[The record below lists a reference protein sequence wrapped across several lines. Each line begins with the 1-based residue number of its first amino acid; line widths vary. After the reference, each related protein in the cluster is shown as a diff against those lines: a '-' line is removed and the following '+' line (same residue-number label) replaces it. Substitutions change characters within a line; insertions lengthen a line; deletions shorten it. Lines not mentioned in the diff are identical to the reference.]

1 MKKLA
6 VMFPGMNYNSDKPL
20 LYYTKKILS
29 KENYDIVSISY
40 GELPKE
46 KQPAFDIA
54 IKNAEEVT
62 KDINWSNYDT
72 ILFVSKSIGTVL
84 ASIIASNLPQDIKH
98 IYLTPVNETLEFLN
112 SDVVVFSGKEDP
124 MMNTKD
130 LVEECKNKEIE
141 LYLYDDCNHSM
152 ETGDVNKDI
161 KILLDITEKCQEYI
175 KNIK

>member
-54 IKNAEEVT
+54 IKKAEEVT

-72 ILFVSKSIGTVL
+72 ILFISKSIGTIL
-84 ASIIASNLPQDIKH
+84 AGIIAANLPKNIKH
-98 IYLTPVNETLEFLN
+98 IYIIPINETLEFMN
-112 SDVVVFSGKEDP
+112 GDVVVFSGKEDP

-130 LVEECKNKEIE
+130 LVEECNNKEIE
-141 LYLYDDCNHSM
+141 LFLYDDCNHSM
-152 ETGDVNKDI
+152 ETGDVNRDI
-161 KILLDITEKCQEYI
+161 KILADITEKCQEFI

>member
-29 KENYDIVSISY
+29 KENYDIVSIAY

-46 KQPAFDIA
+46 KQPAFDVA
-54 IKNAEEVT
+54 IKKAEEVT

-72 ILFVSKSIGTVL
+72 ILFVSKSIGTIL
-84 ASIIASNLPQDIKH
+84 AGIIAANLPKNIKH
-98 IYLTPVNETLEFLN
+98 IYLTPVNETLEFMKG
-112 SDVVVFSGKEDP
+112 DIVVFSGKEDP
-124 MMNTKD
+124 MINIKD
-130 LVEECKNKEIE
+130 LVAECNNKEIE
-141 LYLYDDCNHSM
+141 LFLYDDCNHSM
-152 ETGDVNKDI
+152 ETGDVNRDV
-161 KILLDITEKCQEYI
+161 KILSDITEKCQEFI

>member
-20 LYYTKKILS
+20 LYYTKKILI

-54 IKNAEEVT
+54 IKKAEEAT

-72 ILFVSKSIGTVL
+72 ILFISKSIGTIL
-84 ASIIASNLPQDIKH
+84 AGIIAANLPKNIKH
-98 IYLTPVNETLEFLN
+98 IYLTPVNETLEFMN
-112 SDVVVFSGKEDP
+112 GDVVVFSGKEDP

-141 LYLYDDCNHSM
+141 LFLYDDCNHSM
-152 ETGDVNKDI
+152 ETGDVNRDI
-161 KILLDITEKCQEYI
+161 KILADITEKCQEFI